1 MTRQEKEEHVQ
12 AIVERLNGMRF
23 ADANEILDTAKDRAL
38 GALKIILPVHEDEQ
52 APVRKRPDTEQQECA
67 AFHEVLDELLGKP

>member
-1 MTRQEKEEHVQ
+1 MTKQEKEGHVQ

-38 GALKIILPVHEDEQ
+38 GALKIILPVREDGQE
-52 APVRKRPDTEQQECA
+52 PVRKLPDTEQQT
-67 AFHEVLDELLGKP
+67 H